1 MQSDSDPTT
10 LADADRASRNAALAL
25 ALALPGDVVLYL
37 ILPLYSATFGITILE
52 AGILLAA
59 NRLVR
64 IVGYGT
70 VASFYATRGA
80 RAACVVATIGAVLS
94 TAGYAAL
101 SGFWA
106 LLITRLVWGLS
117 FAALNIANQ
126 ALPTSVLEGAAR
138 RSGRARSIVAVGP
151 MLALVVGALLTEAY
165 GPRAVFVVLAVVATI
180 GPVFA
185 LRLPAEPEPY
195 RRAPGPRFSMPG
207 AISIWSFCMGLTLDG
222 LFVFG
227 LSLIA
232 AANLTQGA
240 VLAAGAAMAL
250 RYASEIALSTPG
262 GLLAQRFGARRMLIL
277 LSIGTGGALA
287 LLGSHG
293 AWLWIGLFATVILRA
308 MLQPLP
314 GPVVAEAFPGAQR
327 VPALATQATWR
338 DLGAGLGPLAAGLVF
353 PIFPPSAIY
362 AGAGAL
368 LAGASLLLARG
379 RK

>member
-1 MQSDSDPTT
+1 MQSAADPTT

-37 ILPLYSATFGITILE
+37 ILPLYSAAFGITLLE

-64 IVGYGT
+64 IVGYRSVGT
-70 VASFYATRGA
+70 FYATRGA
-80 RAACVVATIGAVLS
+80 RAACTVATIGAVLATS
-94 TAGYAAL
+94 GYALL

-106 LLITRLVWGLS
+106 LLVARLVWGLS

-151 MLALVVGALLTEAY
+151 MLALGVGALLTETY
-165 GPRAVFVVLAVVATI
+165 GPRAVFVVLAVVALLAPI
-180 GPVFA
+180 FA

-195 RRAPGPRFSMPG
+195 RRAPGPRFSMPNP
-207 AISIWSFCMGLTLDG
+207 ISIWSFCMGLTLDG

-227 LSLIA
+227 LSLLA

-262 GLLAQRFGARRMLIL
+262 GVLAQRFGARRMLVL
-277 LSIGTGGALA
+277 LSIATGGALA
-287 LLGSHG
+287 LLGTHG
-293 AWLWIGLFATVILRA
+293 PWLWIGLFATVILRA

-314 GPVVAEAFPGAQR
+314 GPVVAEAFPGPER

-338 DLGAGLGPLAAGLVF
+338 DLGAGLGPLAAGLAF
-353 PIFPPSAIY
+353 PILPPLAIY

-368 LAGASLLLARG
+368 LAAASLLL
-379 RK
+379 RKRI

>member
-1 MQSDSDPTT
+1 VQSAADPTT
-10 LADADRASRNAALAL
+10 LAQADRASRNAALAL

-37 ILPLYSATFGITILE
+37 ILPLFSAAFGITLLE
-52 AGILLAA
+52 AGMLLAA

-64 IVGYGT
+64 IVGYRS
-70 VASFYATRGA
+70 VANFYATRGA
-80 RAACVVATIGAVLS
+80 RAACIVATVGAVLS
-94 TAGYAAL
+94 TTGYAVL

-106 LLITRLVWGLS
+106 LLVARLVWGLS

-151 MLALVVGALLTEAY
+151 MVALVVGALLTESY
-165 GPRAVFVVLAVVATI
+165 GPRAVFVVLAVVAML
-180 GPVFA
+180 GPIFA

-195 RRAPGPRFSMPG
+195 RRAPGPRFTMPDP
-207 AISIWSFCMGLTLDG
+207 ISIWSFCMGLTLDG

-227 LSLIA
+227 LSLLA

-240 VLAAGAAMAL
+240 VIAAGAAMAL

-262 GLLAQRFGARRMLIL
+262 GVLAQRFGPRRMLVL

-287 LLGSHG
+287 LLGTHG
-293 AWLWIGLFATVILRA
+293 VLLWIGLFSTVILRA

-314 GPVVAEAFPGAQR
+314 GPVVAEAFPGPER

-338 DLGAGLGPLAAGLVF
+338 DLGAGLGPLVAGLAF
-353 PIFPPSAIY
+353 PILPPLAIY

-368 LAGASLLLARG
+368 LASASLLLAQH